1 MVIITQND
9 AEVKHL
15 FKKLLTMLTDCVRIQ
30 EQVKL
35 QMEGMQVPNEM
46 QVRRTQLALAKITK
60 MSDDIRDNYL
70 GTSED
75 AVAAMAEVLL
85 DATTFED
92 MFNADD
98 NGIKPRDDLMDTAL
112 EIEDISFNRST
123 YDAGLPYYA
132 TFFGKKVSD
141 GEEFITNCGAWQ
153 TVVVAYKMKK
163 NGWLPKA
170 VIFHKSEQSTASGFY
185 PVNIIPADNSGDE
198 PF

>member
-1 MVIITQND
+1 MPK
-9 AEVKHL
+9 EV
-15 FKKLLTMLTDCVRIQ
+15 
-30 EQVKL
+30 E
-35 QMEGMQVPNEM
+35 
-46 QVRRTQLALAKITK
+46 VRRTQVALAKITS

-75 AVAAMAEVLL
+75 AVAAMAEILL

-92 MFNADD
+92 MFNAAD

-132 TFFGKKVSD
+132 TFFGKRVSD

-153 TVVVAYKMKK
+153 TVVVAYKMIK
-163 NGWLPKA
+163 NGWLPR
-170 VIFHKSEQSTASGFY
+170 VITFHKSEQSTASGFY
-185 PVNIIPADNSGDE
+185 PVNILPAGGNSEE